1 MKILLDTSAYSAMRR
16 GNPAVADRVR
26 NAEGVVFSIVVAGEL
41 LHGFHHG
48 RRLTLNLRELE
59 SFLDE
64 PRVSLLPVSW
74 ATADRFGRIA
84 ALLRRKGTPIP
95 SNDIW
100 IAAHAMETGA
110 ELISFDDHFDAVD
123 GLLWSRP
130 DSR

>member
-16 GNPAVADRVR
+16 GSLEVTERVR
-26 NAEGVVFSIVVAGEL
+26 NAEQVVFSIVVAGEL

-48 RRLTLNLRELE
+48 TRLNHNLKELE

-64 PRVSLLPVSW
+64 PRVMLVPVSW
-74 ATADRFGRIA
+74 ATADRFGRVA

-110 ELISFDDHFDAVD
+110 ELISFDGHFGEID
-123 GLLWSRP
+123 GLVWSRLAA
-130 DSR
+130 